1 MDYIWNVKK
10 YFLELLTSETI
21 KLLRSTMSKNK
32 NENGENVS
40 HLEITEEV
48 LVHCKIL
55 TMIINMIQ
63 ESCMHL
69 LPINILVS

>member
-1 MDYIWNVKK
+1 
-10 YFLELLTSETI
+10 
-21 KLLRSTMSKNK
+21 MSKNK

-69 LPINILVS
+69 LPINVFIFKNH